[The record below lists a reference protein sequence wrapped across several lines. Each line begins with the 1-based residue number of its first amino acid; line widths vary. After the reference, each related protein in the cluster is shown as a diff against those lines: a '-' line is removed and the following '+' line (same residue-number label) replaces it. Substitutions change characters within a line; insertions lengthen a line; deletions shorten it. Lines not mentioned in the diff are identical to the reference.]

1 MTTRSVAINIPP
13 MARIS
18 RIVVPG
24 YPHHVTQRGVR
35 SMDVF
40 DSDEDR
46 LAYLDF
52 LSEEAKRFGLD
63 ILAWCLMTNHV
74 HFVATPQTETSL
86 ARGFGEAHRRYTRM
100 KNFAQKVRGYLFQG
114 RFSSSVLD
122 DSHLLAAVR
131 YVEMNPVKAGMVTL
145 AWDYQWSSAAFHTG
159 RKDSDLLVKDS
170 SLFGLISDWEG
181 YLGADVYGETERLRM
196 ATQTGRPAGDDE
208 FVATITRL
216 TGRDLSKGVPGRP
229 RKQ

>member
-1 MTTRSVAINIPP
+1 

-35 SMDVF
+35 SIDVF

-46 LAYLDF
+46 SAYLNF
-52 LSEEAKRFGLD
+52 LSEEANRFGLD

-74 HFVATPQTETSL
+74 HFVAVPQTETSL

-114 RFSSSVLD
+114 RFNSSVLD
-122 DSHLLAAVR
+122 ENHLLAAVR
-131 YVEMNPVKAGMVTL
+131 YVELNPVQAGIVAQ
-145 AWDYQWSSAAFHTG
+145 AWEYPWSSAGFHTG
-159 RKDSDLLVKDS
+159 KAESDPLVKDR
-170 SLFGLISDWEG
+170 SLSGLISDWEG
-181 YLGADVYGETERLRM
+181 FLAGGMTGDIDRLRM
-196 ATQTGRPAGDDE
+196 ATLTGRPAGDDIFIAKVE
-208 FVATITRL
+208 NI
-216 TGRDLSKGVPGRP
+216 TGRDLSKGAPGRP

>member
-1 MTTRSVAINIPP
+1 

-35 SMDVF
+35 SMDLF

-46 LAYLDF
+46 WAYLSF
-52 LSEEAKRFGLD
+52 LSEEANRFGLD

-74 HFVATPQTETSL
+74 HFVAVPYFETSL

-100 KNFAQKVRGYLFQG
+100 KNFTQKVRGYLFQG

-122 DSHLLAAVR
+122 ESHLLAAVR
-131 YVEMNPVKAGMVTL
+131 YVELNPVRAGMV
-145 AWDYQWSSAAFHTG
+145 AHVWEYPWSSASFHTN
-159 RKDSDLLVKDS
+159 KTETDPLVKDMTLS
-170 SLFGLISDWEG
+170 GLISDWEG
-181 YLGADVYGETERLRM
+181 FLAGDMAGEAERLRI
-196 ATQTGRPAGDDE
+196 ATQTGRPTGDDVFIAKVE
-208 FVATITRL
+208 NL
-216 TGRDLSKGVPGRP
+216 TNRDLSKGAPGRP

>member
-1 MTTRSVAINIPP
+1 

-35 SMDVF
+35 SLDVF
-40 DSDEDR
+40 DSDEDCW
-46 LAYLDF
+46 AYLTF
-52 LSEEAKRFGLD
+52 LSEEANRFGLD

-74 HFVATPQTETSL
+74 HFVAVPQTETSL
-86 ARGFGEAHRRYTRM
+86 ARGFGEAHRRYTRL

-122 DSHLLAAVR
+122 ERHLLAAVR
-131 YVEMNPVKAGMVTL
+131 YVELNPVQAGMVAH
-145 AWDYQWSSAAFHTG
+145 AWEYPWSSARFHTG
-159 RKDSDLLVKDS
+159 KVESDPLVKDRTLS
-170 SLFGLISDWEG
+170 GLITDWEG
-181 YLGADVYGETERLRM
+181 FLAGGMSGEVERLRM
-196 ATQTGRPAGDDE
+196 LTQTGRPAGDDDFIVKVE
-208 FVATITRL
+208 NL
-216 TGRDLSKGVPGRP
+216 TGRDLRKGKPGRP

>member
-1 MTTRSVAINIPP
+1 

-18 RIVVPG
+18 RIVVPD

-35 SMDVF
+35 SMNVF

-46 LAYLDF
+46 LAYLGF

-74 HFVATPQTETSL
+74 HFVAIPRTETSL

-100 KNFAQKVRGYLFQG
+100 KNFAQNVRGYLFQG

-122 DSHLLAAVR
+122 ENHLLAAVR

-145 AWDYQWSSAAFHTG
+145 AWDYPWSSAAFHTG
-159 RKDSDLLVKDS
+159 RKDSDPLVKDR
-170 SLFGLISDWEG
+170 SLSGLISDWEG
-181 YLGADVYGETERLRM
+181 YLGADVSGESERLRM
-196 ATQTGRPAGDDE
+196 ATQTGRPAGDDL
-208 FVATITRL
+208 FIATVASL
-216 TGRDLSKGVPGRP
+216 TGRDLRKGVPGRP
-229 RKQ
+229 KKQ

>member
-1 MTTRSVAINIPP
+1 

-40 DSDEDR
+40 NSDEDR
-46 LAYLDF
+46 QAYLLF
-52 LSEEAKRFGLD
+52 LSEEANRFGLN

-74 HFVATPQTETSL
+74 HFIVVPYKETSL

-100 KNFAQKVRGYLFQG
+100 KNFAQGVRGYLFQG
-114 RFSSSVLD
+114 RFNSSVLD
-122 DSHLLAAVR
+122 ENHLLAAVR
-131 YVEMNPVKAGMVTL
+131 YVELNPVQAGMVKY
-145 AWDYQWSSAAFHTG
+145 AWEYPWSSAGFHIG
-159 RKDSDLLVKDS
+159 KSASDPLVMDKT
-170 SLFGLISDWEG
+170 LFGLISDWKGFLVEG
-181 YLGADVYGETERLRM
+181 MGSGESDRLRM
-196 ATQTGRPAGDDE
+196 ATQTGLPAGDDA
-208 FVATITRL
+208 FVAKIAGL
-216 TGRDLSKGVPGRP
+216 AGRDLSKGKPGRP

>member
-1 MTTRSVAINIPP
+1 MAHCNYYRL

-46 LAYLDF
+46 YVYLGF

-63 ILAWCLMTNHV
+63 IHAWCLMTNHV

-100 KNFAQKVRGYLFQG
+100 KNLALQVRGYLFQG
-114 RFSSSVLD
+114 RFNSSVLD
-122 DSHLLAAVR
+122 ENHLLAAVR
-131 YVEMNPVKAGMVTL
+131 YIEMNPVKAGMVAF
-145 AWDYQWSSAAFHTG
+145 AWDYPWSSAAFHTG
-159 RKDSDLLVKDS
+159 KKDSDPLVKDRSMSGMITNWETYLDKEVS
-170 SLFGLISDWEG
+170 SEVEQI
-181 YLGADVYGETERLRM
+181 RL
-196 ATQTGRPAGDDE
+196 ATQTGRPAGNDL
-208 FVATITRL
+208 FIATVASL
-216 TGRDLSKGVPGRP
+216 TGRDLSKGSPGRP
-229 RKQ
+229 KKQ

>member
-1 MTTRSVAINIPP
+1 MN
-13 MARIS
+13 
-18 RIVVPG
+18 
-24 YPHHVTQRGVR
+24 
-35 SMDVF
+35 VF

-46 LAYLDF
+46 LAYIGF

-63 ILAWCLMTNHV
+63 ILAWCLMTNHE
-74 HFVATPQTETSL
+74 HFVAIPQTETSL

-122 DSHLLAAVR
+122 ENHLLAAVR
-131 YVEMNPVKAGMVTL
+131 YVEMNPVKADMVTL
-145 AWDYQWSSAAFHTG
+145 AWDYPWSSAAFHTG
-159 RKDSDLLVKDS
+159 RKDSDPLVKDR
-170 SLFGLISDWEG
+170 SLSGLISDWEG
-181 YLGADVYGETERLRM
+181 YLDTDVSGETERLRM
-196 ATQTGRPAGDDE
+196 ATQTGRPTGDNL
-208 FVATITRL
+208 FVATVASL